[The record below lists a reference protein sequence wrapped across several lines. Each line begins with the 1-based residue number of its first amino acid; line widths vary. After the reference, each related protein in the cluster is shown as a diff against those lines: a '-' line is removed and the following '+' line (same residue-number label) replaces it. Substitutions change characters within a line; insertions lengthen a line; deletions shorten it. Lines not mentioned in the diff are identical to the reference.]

1 MSKKLEGTVA
11 LITGA
16 SSGIGEAT
24 AIMLAEHGA
33 SVAVAARRK
42 DRLDELVKR
51 IEDAGGTALAIESD
65 VTDRAQAEATVERTV
80 EALGR
85 LDTLLNNAGVMLLGM
100 TERQDVD
107 DWERM
112 VDINIKGLLYT
123 AKAALPHLVAG
134 AESSPRGVSDLINTS
149 SVAGRLARPGSSV
162 YNLTKFGVAAFSDA
176 LRQEVTERHVRVSSL
191 EPGLVD
197 TELQDHLSDGAKKAL
212 AQRLGGIAPLEAL
225 DLAEIVT
232 FIVTRPKHVAI
243 NELLVRPTEQVS

>member
-1 MSKKLEGTVA
+1 M
-11 LITGA
+11 
-16 SSGIGEAT
+16 
-24 AIMLAEHGA
+24 
-33 SVAVAARRK
+33 
-42 DRLDELVKR
+42 
-51 IEDAGGTALAIESD
+51 
-65 VTDRAQAEATVERTV
+65 TDRAQAEATVERTV

-212 AQRLGGIAPLEAL
+212 AQRLGGIAPLEAV